1 MTGQDAQHL
10 AVEYDDEPIIVAVI
24 GEPNLVAT
32 KDEIQLEEEPGM
44 FYVWTIVH
52 VQMCHLKLQEPYS
65 SIPCVYS
72 YEEVCAATG
81 ASAEDPPPENAAEE
95 SQVWIGFNIC
105 CTLMLKLLLT
115 TTLICANPCNLRLIP
130 FTN

>member
-44 FYVWTIVH
+44 FYV
-52 VQMCHLKLQEPYS
+52 
-65 SIPCVYS
+65 
-72 YEEVCAATG
+72 
-81 ASAEDPPPENAAEE
+81 
-95 SQVWIGFNIC
+95 
-105 CTLMLKLLLT
+105 
-115 TTLICANPCNLRLIP
+115 
-130 FTN
+130 